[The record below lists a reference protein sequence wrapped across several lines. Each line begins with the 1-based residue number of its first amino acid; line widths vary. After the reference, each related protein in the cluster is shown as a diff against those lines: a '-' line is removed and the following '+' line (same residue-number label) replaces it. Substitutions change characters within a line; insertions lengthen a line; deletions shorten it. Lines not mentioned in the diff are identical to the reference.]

1 MRRPHAYIY
10 ITLAALAAALLAP
23 HPLTAAL
30 AVATTALWGEWLLL
44 WLYSMRWPLEPYRE
58 KVQVGQYTAAFDPR
72 RRIYHILWKAE
83 PTRSE
88 FGIAAAQVV
97 HEMFASLALNPS
109 EYVAVIQLEKDRYI
123 RFSTKNP
130 DESRISHVE
139 SVLRTYFVLH
149 KDLWVSGK
157 IRPRRWL
164 YYVAAAP
171 LVFGLFNPTFLLI
184 GALLLYHAHQIHK
197 WYREA
202 ELFFSFETMSTKRD
216 LGTSRQS
223 LETFAG
229 AEATAIAKMEKW
241 AVVFTPRPEAAV
253 EKDFGKA
260 YESISEKRG
269 VVVRLH
275 KTSQLLERMLKYDER
290 PVFLQIF
297 GSQELATQLEV
308 KKDALA
314 NVLFWLLK
322 PTHMTKALTHDL
334 SRAPIFYG
342 GKLMSSGRKLFV
354 GYDRFNRPV
363 EIDIDSMPTAH
374 SIILGPSGMGKSWAV
389 ATLLKRLA
397 DTHKDLKIVVVDPH
411 GDYVPLARLVGA
423 DVYEVPRFI
432 PPLKMIQHSR
442 YLHMLLMEYGLVQ
455 PGADGVDVKAVDVKE
470 AVKVMAETAGVEEPE
485 EVKEEVNLGAK
496 HVVWDL
502 RPLKHDAA
510 AQAFFVS
517 LILLWY
523 LAQWGARPQ
532 AERVETLVVVD
543 EAALLMHSA
552 KATET
557 GLVTNV
563 ILTLI
568 RQLSMGGRK
577 YGFALWLIVQLAR
590 HIPED
595 IIENAGFVLQ
605 LGGTTRALKRSLEVL
620 ALDRYDYEYLRSAT
634 TPRETVG
641 GAAVAGSK
649 PYAMGVLYLS
659 PRDLKY
665 HVKIP
670 LEPLLKEAV

>member
-1 MRRPHAYIY
+1 MRRPHIYIY
-10 ITLAALAAALLAP
+10 ATLAALAAALLAP
-23 HPLTAAL
+23 HPLTALMAI
-30 AVATTALWGEWLLL
+30 AATALWGEWLLL
-44 WLYSMRWPLEPYRE
+44 WIYGHKWPLEPYRE
-58 KVQVGQYTAAFDPR
+58 KTQVGQYTAAFDPR
-72 RRIYHILWKAE
+72 RRLYHVLWKAE

-88 FGIAAAQVV
+88 FGIASAQVV

-109 EYVAVIQLEKDRYI
+109 EYIAVIQLEKDRYI

-130 DESRISHVE
+130 DESRVSHVE

-149 KDLWVSGK
+149 RDVWLSGK
-157 IRPRRWL
+157 IKPRRWL
-164 YYVAAAP
+164 YYTAAAP
-171 LVFGLFNPTFLLI
+171 LALALFNPIFLLV
-184 GALLLYHAHQIHK
+184 GALLVYHAHNVRR

-202 ELFFSFETMSTKRD
+202 ELFFSFEAVSMKRD
-216 LGTSRQS
+216 IGTSRQS

-253 EKDFGKA
+253 EKEFGKA

-308 KKDALA
+308 KKDVLA
-314 NVLFWLLK
+314 NVLFWVPK
-322 PTHMTKALTHDL
+322 PAHMTKALTHDL
-334 SRAPIFYG
+334 ARAPIFYG
-342 GKLMSSGRKLFV
+342 GKLMSSGRKLPV
-354 GYDRFNRPV
+354 GYDKFGRPV

-397 DTHKDLKIVVVDPH
+397 DSHKDLKIVVVDPH
-411 GDYVPLARLVGA
+411 GDYVPLARLIGA

-432 PPLKMIQHSR
+432 PPLKLIQNTR
-442 YLHMLLMEYGLVQ
+442 YLYMLLAEFGLVH
-455 PGADGVDVKAVDVKE
+455 PGADGAVDVKE
-470 AVKVMAETAGVEEPE
+470 AVKAMAEAAGVEEPE
-485 EVKEEVNLGAK
+485 EVDAGAK

-502 RPLKHDAA
+502 RALKHDAA

-523 LAQWGARPQ
+523 LAQWGSRPQ
-532 AERVETLVVVD
+532 AERVETVIAVD

-577 YGFALWLIVQLAR
+577 YGFALWLIAQLAR
-590 HIPED
+590 HVPED
-595 IIENAGFVLQ
+595 IVENAGFVLQ
-605 LGGTTRALKRSLEVL
+605 LGGTTRALRRSLEVL
-620 ALDRYDYEYLRSAT
+620 ALDRHDYEYLRSAT
-634 TPRETVG
+634 TPRESVG
-641 GAAVAGSK
+641 GAAVAGSR
-649 PYAMGVLYLS
+649 PYAMGVLYVS

-665 HVKIP
+665 HVKISLDP
-670 LEPLLKEAV
+670 TLKEAV

>member
-10 ITLAALAAALLAP
+10 VTLAALAAALLAP

-30 AVATTALWGEWLLL
+30 AVAATALWGEWLLL

-58 KVQVGQYTAAFDPR
+58 KVRVGQYLAAFDPR
-72 RRIYHILWKAE
+72 RKIYHILWKAE

-88 FGIAAAQVV
+88 FGISAAQTI

-109 EYVAVIQLEKDRYI
+109 EFVAVVQLEKERYI
-123 RFSTKNP
+123 RFSTKNL

-149 KDLWVSGK
+149 RDLWVSGK
-157 IRPRRWL
+157 IKPRRWI
-164 YYVAAAP
+164 YYAAAAP
-171 LVFGLFNPTFLLI
+171 LALALFNPAFFLI
-184 GALLLYHAHQIHK
+184 GALLLYHAHQIRK

-202 ELFFSFETMSTKRD
+202 ELFFSFEAVSTKRD
-216 LGTSRQS
+216 IGTSRQS

-241 AVVFTPRPEAAV
+241 AVVFGPRPEAAV
-253 EKDFGKA
+253 EKEFGKA

-269 VVVRLH
+269 VVVKLH

-290 PVFLQIF
+290 PVFLQVF
-297 GSQELATQLEV
+297 GSQDLATQLEIRRDV
-308 KKDALA
+308 LA
-314 NVLFWLLK
+314 NVLFWVPK
-322 PTHMTKALTHDL
+322 GAYMTKALTHDL
-334 SRAPIFYG
+334 ARAPIFYG
-342 GKLMSSGRKLFV
+342 GKLMSSGRKLLV
-354 GYDRFNRPV
+354 GFDKFGRPV
-363 EIDIDSMPTAH
+363 EIDIDSMPTSH
-374 SIILGPSGMGKSWAV
+374 SVILGPSGMGKSWAV
-389 ATLLKRLA
+389 ATLLHRL
-397 DTHKDLKIVVVDPH
+397 TQSHGSLKIVVVDPH
-411 GDYVPLARLVGA
+411 GDYVPLARLIGA

-432 PPLKMIQHSR
+432 PPLKPLENSR
-442 YLHMLLMEYGLVQ
+442 YLYMLLAEFGLV
-455 PGADGVDVKAVDVKE
+455 PHGADGAVNVEE
-470 AVKVMAETAGVEEPE
+470 AVKAMAKAAGVEEP
-485 EVKEEVNLGAK
+485 KKADLTDAK

-523 LAQWGARPQ
+523 LTQWGSRPF
-532 AERVETLVVVD
+532 AEKVETVVVVD

-557 GLVTNV
+557 GLVTNT

-577 YGFALWLIVQLAR
+577 YGFALWLIAQLAR
-590 HIPED
+590 HVPED

-605 LGGTTRALKRSLEVL
+605 LGGTTRALKKSLEVL

-641 GAAVAGSK
+641 GAASAGSR